1 MNERKAHT
9 LSIAIQSIVFGVLL
23 EIGGRSLEY
32 AKYACIGIFLAV
44 MTALAARG
52 LRQLWRDRT
61 KIQRQIHAAKRRP
74 GIVRQAKRRIAEFSG
89 DLTMMYYNRFHPE
102 SRYDGKTKALS
113 LAVVIPAII
122 LYIPLE
128 INEGLVEYAQYAL
141 GGIAVTAIGQLAIEQ
156 WLLQRNRRQGR
167 KGNPYY

>member
-1 MNERKAHT
+1 
-9 LSIAIQSIVFGVLL
+9 
-23 EIGGRSLEY
+23 
-32 AKYACIGIFLAV
+32 
-44 MTALAARG
+44 
-52 LRQLWRDRT
+52 
-61 KIQRQIHAAKRRP
+61 
-74 GIVRQAKRRIAEFSG
+74 
-89 DLTMMYYNRFHPE
+89 MMYYNRFHPE